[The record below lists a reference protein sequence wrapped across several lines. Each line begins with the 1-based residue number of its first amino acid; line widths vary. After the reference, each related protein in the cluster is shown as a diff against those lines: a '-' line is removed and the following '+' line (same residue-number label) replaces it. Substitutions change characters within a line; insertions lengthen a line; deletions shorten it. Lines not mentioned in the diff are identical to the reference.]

1 VVIGKTNT
9 PELGWKADTDNAT
22 FGPTCNPWNLAYSPG
37 GSSGGAAAAIAA
49 GMVPLATG
57 SDGGGSIR
65 IPSSCCGLSGIK
77 PSLGRVPSGGA
88 HGSEWHDLSTKGPMA
103 RRVVDVVTALDVA
116 VGPDPSDVR
125 SLPRP
130 EASWPAALAGAQL
143 PSKVAWSPTLGYAPL
158 DDEVRALC
166 DETVGRLAS
175 LGTEV
180 VEIEV
185 VFDEDPVRDWL
196 TLAVA
201 YNWRTLAPYR
211 DTELWARVDPLLAA
225 MVDWAAEHLSVLDVV
240 AAQDACHR
248 LNLRLVELFRDVR
261 LLLTPTCAG
270 PPPARALEG
279 QGMINGELDANW
291 ARFTYP
297 FNMTRS
303 PAASVCAGLT
313 SEGLPVGIQL
323 VGPQHADLV
332 VIRSA
337 AALEAAIGF
346 DALAPV

>member
-1 VVIGKTNT
+1 
-9 PELGWKADTDNAT
+9 
-22 FGPTCNPWNLAYSPG
+22 
-37 GSSGGAAAAIAA
+37 
-49 GMVPLATG
+49 
-57 SDGGGSIR
+57 
-65 IPSSCCGLSGIK
+65 
-77 PSLGRVPSGGA
+77 
-88 HGSEWHDLSTKGPMA
+88 MA
-103 RRVVDVVTALDVA
+103 RRIADVVTALDVA
-116 VGPDPSDVR
+116 VGPDPTDIR

-130 EASWPAALAGAQL
+130 EASWPAALEGAMA
-143 PSKVAWSPTLGYAPL
+143 PAKVAWSPTLGYAPL

-166 DETVGRLAS
+166 EVAVERLES

-201 YNWRTLAPYR
+201 YNLRTLAPVPGHR
-211 DTELWARVDPLLAA
+211 GVGTGRPAPGRAGGLGGGASVGPRHRAGPGRLPHVEPPPGGAVPRRPAA
-225 MVDWAAEHLSVLDVV
+225 A
-240 AAQDACHR
+240 DAD
-248 LNLRLVELFRDVR
+248 LR
-261 LLLTPTCAG
+261 G
-270 PPPARALEG
+270 PPPPRALEG
-279 QGMINGELDANW
+279 QGLINGEPEPNW

-313 SEGLPVGIQL
+313 TDGLPVGIQL

-346 DALAPV
+346 DDVAPL